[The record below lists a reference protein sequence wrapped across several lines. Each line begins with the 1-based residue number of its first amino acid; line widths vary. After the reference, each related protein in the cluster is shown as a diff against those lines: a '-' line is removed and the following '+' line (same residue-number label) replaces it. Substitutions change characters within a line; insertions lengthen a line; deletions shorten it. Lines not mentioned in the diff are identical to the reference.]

1 MLLLAAVLPG
11 EFRYFPGPFRM
22 RHGHR
27 QNITDQL
34 MVITAGLQKAGLT
47 FIGIVLAAWALLDP
61 HFRNAEQLL
70 SARACLPFALSASC
84 LLLAAAAGRK
94 WLGTAFWMSALV
106 TGQATAL
113 QLMQPT
119 GRVGYQHYLTPG
131 DFHTAM
137 QLFCMLLIAVQAVT
151 ATVALAPALPAIQG
165 RITSSLRSWQLAV
178 LALLVVFAACAPS
191 LDPANY
197 AFELL
202 LAGFIQ
208 LTGLLTLVAL
218 IRSIPPDTLAYLHRR
233 LLGWGILPNCDS
245 RPEPGGIDR
254 FAVLCALWIVA
265 ASLLLSIFAY
275 ERHPH
280 IADEVV
286 YLLHANY
293 FAQGMLAMPA
303 PPVPDAFNI
312 DLMTYDPDRWF
323 SAFPPG
329 WPAMLAVGSWFG
341 TPWLVNPLLAGLCV
355 LLAYALS
362 RELFTRS
369 TARLIVL
376 LMSLSPW
383 FIFLAMSFMAHI
395 FTLAC
400 VLAAGL
406 AVARLRRCASLLP
419 AVVAGT
425 LLGITSLIRPLD
437 GLAAAAV
444 LGLWSLGTSGWRNRF
459 AYIPV
464 FVLASIVVG
473 ALVLPYN
480 DLLTGD
486 PFLFTVMAYFDQHY
500 AAGVNALGFGP
511 DRGLDWRGIDPFPGH
526 GLPDV
531 VLNSYLNTFAMNI
544 ELFGWVTGSLLL
556 VFILFISG
564 KAKGVDYRLFLVVL
578 VVAGLHSLYWFSG
591 GPDYGARYWFL
602 TLFPVIALT
611 VRGAC
616 VIGARL
622 PDRQSGM
629 TQVVIAMLILSVAS
643 MTTFMPWRSMDKY
656 FHYNNMRPDIR
667 RLAQEYD
674 FSNSLVLV
682 NGNRFDDYMSAAVYN
697 MPVLEQGSTI
707 YAWDRN
713 PEIRTALMKT
723 FSNRTIWLIDGPT
736 VTGTGFRVSGGPY
749 TASEL
754 LQDNPPATRE
764 VSGPGKT
771 STE

>member
-1 MLLLAAVLPG
+1 
-11 EFRYFPGPFRM
+11 
-22 RHGHR
+22 
-27 QNITDQL
+27 
-34 MVITAGLQKAGLT
+34 MVISAGLQKAGLT
-47 FIGIVLAAWALLDP
+47 LSAIVLAAWAFHDP
-61 HFRNAEQLL
+61 QFRNAEQLL
-70 SARACLPFALSASC
+70 SARACLPLALCACC
-84 LLLAAAAGRK
+84 LMLAAAAGRK
-94 WLGTAFWMSALV
+94 WLGTALWMSALV
-106 TGQATAL
+106 AGQAAAL

-131 DFHTAM
+131 DFHTTT
-137 QLFCMLLIAVQAVT
+137 QVFCLLLIAVQAV
-151 ATVALAPALPAIQG
+151 AAIVALAPALRAIQD
-165 RITSSLRSWQLAV
+165 RLLSSWRRWQLAA
-178 LALLVVFAACAPS
+178 LALLVVFAASAPS

-197 AFELL
+197 AFEWL
-202 LAGFIQ
+202 LAGFVQ
-208 LTGLLTLVAL
+208 LTGLLTLVVL
-218 IRSIPPDTLAYLHRR
+218 VRSIPPDTLAYLHQR
-233 LLGWGILPNCDS
+233 LHGWGILPHCDS
-245 RPEPGGIDR
+245 RPEPGAIDR
-254 FAVLCALWIVA
+254 FAVLCALWVVS
-265 ASLLLSIFAY
+265 ASLLLSIFIY

-286 YLLHANY
+286 YLLQANY

-329 WPAMLAVGSWFG
+329 WPAMLALGSRFG
-341 TPWLVNPLLAGLCV
+341 APWLVNPLLAGLCV

-362 RELFTRS
+362 RELFARS

-383 FIFLAMSFMAHI
+383 FLFLAMSFMAHI

-406 AVARLRRCASLLP
+406 AIARLRRHAGLLP
-419 AVVAGT
+419 AITAGS

-444 LGLWSLGTSGWRNRF
+444 LGLWSLGISGWRNRLL
-459 AYIPV
+459 YIPV
-464 FVLASIVVG
+464 LVIASILAG
-473 ALVLPYN
+473 ALILPYN

-486 PFLFTVMAYFDQHY
+486 PFVFTVMAYFDQHY
-500 AAGVNALGFGP
+500 APGVNALGFGP

-556 VFILFISG
+556 VFILFLSG

-578 VVAGLHSLYWFSG
+578 VVAGLHALYWFSG

-602 TLFPVIALT
+602 MLLPVIALS

-616 VIGARL
+616 VIGVRL
-622 PDRQSGM
+622 PDRHFGM
-629 TQVVIAMLILSVAS
+629 AQVVIAMLALSVAS
-643 MTTFMPWRSMDKY
+643 MSTFMPWRSIDKY

-667 RLAQEYD
+667 RLAQAYD

-682 NGNRFDDYMSAAVYN
+682 SGNRFDDYMSAAVYN
-697 MPVLEQGSTI
+697 TPLLGQGSAV
-707 YAWDRN
+707 YAWNRN
-713 PEIRTALMKT
+713 PEIRTALVKT
-723 FSNRTIWLIDGPT
+723 FSNRNIWLVDGPT
-736 VTGTGFRVSGGPY
+736 VTGAGFRVSGGPY

-754 LQDNPPATRE
+754 LQDTQVDTRAIATPA
-764 VSGPGKT
+764 KT
-771 STE
+771 SAQ